1 MASTALTLSHLPRT
15 SAALKRPL
23 RRTSVPWWRAFW
35 RRARTPL
42 VCDRCARAMTDFMP
56 VAGERVCIRCVAS
69 ARLPLAQPELAGAAA
84 VLRTLLLEADLE
96 WRAQRDRPFVDER
109 RLEAILAAADVVLW
123 WITPSNLRR
132 PDATALDE
140 RTTLQ
145 ALAAFDRVWA
155 LRSARHRCLCNIFA
169 AWRGS
174 QAKAQRYAELA
185 EVDRR
190 YAAWIEASSAR

>member
-1 MASTALTLSHLPRT
+1 MASTALTLSQLPRT
-15 SAALKRPL
+15 SAALQRGRRRPT
-23 RRTSVPWWRAFW
+23 TSWWRVLWPRLA
-35 RRARTPL
+35 ARL
-42 VCDRCARAMTDFMP
+42 ACDRCSQPMVDFIP
-56 VAGERVCIRCVAS
+56 VDAERVCIHCVAS

-84 VLRTLLLEADLE
+84 VLRTLLIEADLE

-109 RLEAILAAADVVLW
+109 RLEAILAAAEVVLW
-123 WITPSNLRR
+123 WITPPNLRR
-132 PDATALDE
+132 PDAVALNE

-145 ALAAFDRVWA
+145 ALAAFDRLWS
-155 LRSARHRCLCNIFA
+155 LRSTRHRSLGDIFM

-190 YAAWIEASSAR
+190 YAAWIEASAAR